1 MELSHACR
9 NGLYRLR
16 MSVPDETFVFVMA
29 SDREN
34 AARKAR
40 AALSILQDIPLHE
53 ARVQSLDSFSDLMH
67 FGVSA
72 DRDLRVFEAGSKRGK
87 ASFISMPLFLTSDTS
102 LLGKWAE
109 FNAARCARPQTH
121 AADFPANATRAFASG
136 LPST

>member
-16 MSVPDETFVFVMA
+16 MTVPDETFVFLMA

-34 AARKAR
+34 ASRRAR
-40 AALSILQDIPLHE
+40 AALSILFELPLHE
-53 ARVQSLDSFSDLMH
+53 ARVQSLDSFGDLMH

-72 DRDLRVFEAGSKRGK
+72 DRDLRVFEANSKRGK

-109 FNAARCARPQTH
+109 FMEHHSIPPPALQLRE
-121 AADFPANATRAFASG
+121 ANATRAFASG